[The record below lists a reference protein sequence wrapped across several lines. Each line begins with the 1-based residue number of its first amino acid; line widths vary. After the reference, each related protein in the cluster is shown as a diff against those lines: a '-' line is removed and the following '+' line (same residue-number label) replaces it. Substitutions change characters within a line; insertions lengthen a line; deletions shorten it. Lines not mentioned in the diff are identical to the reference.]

1 MAKILTAA
9 GANIEKVIPVTG
21 ESAAFNLT
29 SGAKLIKVGPGRV
42 GTLTTIVAGTTVG
55 TVNDAATTGAAAI
68 GNQIAAVPNTLGAS
82 VPLNFP
88 FANGLVIVP
97 GTGQVLA
104 VSYL

>member
-1 MAKILTAA
+1 MAKTMTVM

-21 ESAAFNLT
+21 EVAAFNIT

-55 TVNDAATTGAAAI
+55 TVNDAATTGAAAVA
-68 GNQIAAVPNTLGAS
+68 NQIAAVPNTLGAS
-82 VPLNFP
+82 VSLNFP
-88 FANGLVIVP
+88 FDKGLVIVP